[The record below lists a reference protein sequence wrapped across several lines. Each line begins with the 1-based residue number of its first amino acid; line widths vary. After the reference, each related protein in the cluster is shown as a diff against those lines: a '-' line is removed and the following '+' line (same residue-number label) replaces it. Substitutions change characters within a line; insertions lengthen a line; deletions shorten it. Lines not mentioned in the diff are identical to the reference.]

1 MLLYW
6 ILLPIVWV
14 LAHILFRF
22 EVIGRENLK
31 AVRDGRAYVIA
42 PNHIANLDP
51 VLIAIT
57 IFDWKRLRILAKEEL
72 FKNPLAGWFLRC
84 MGAVSIERGKGDTT
98 TVEKLTNE
106 CKNGTGIMIFPEGTR
121 TKTGKLG
128 VIKSGAFVIAAAAGA
143 DMLPVRIIYGTK
155 DGRLHLFCK
164 LRIVF
169 GEPIPAADLQIRDQS
184 HKMAELRRMKNRLRD
199 ELARS
204 SKTDKKTA
212 LDKVAEAAERR
223 EQKAAKEGKAIHGIL
238 VQGIDNCLVK
248 FSRCCTPV
256 PGDDIVGFI
265 TRGQGVSIHRRDC
278 ENYQRSLAHPE
289 ESERWI
295 NVSWAHNITDSYVTS
310 LAIASKDRSGLVMDI
325 ATVLN
330 SINAKVRT
338 LSARDIGAGQALV
351 NVSLEVRCLAD
362 LKYIMSRLASIPG
375 VSSVTRNGK

>member
-155 DGRLHLFCK
+155 DGK
-164 LRIVF
+164 LNIGGKGLLNRAWENMGKGAREKLIAAHETQFKPGDQNTIKNEASDAAPVSEVTV
-169 GEPIPAADLQIRDQS
+169 GQDQNPIKNEDPAADR
-184 HKMAELRRMKNRLRD
+184 K
-199 ELARS
+199 
-204 SKTDKKTA
+204 
-212 LDKVAEAAERR
+212 
-223 EQKAAKEGKAIHGIL
+223 
-238 VQGIDNCLVK
+238 
-248 FSRCCTPV
+248 
-256 PGDDIVGFI
+256 
-265 TRGQGVSIHRRDC
+265 
-278 ENYQRSLAHPE
+278 
-289 ESERWI
+289 
-295 NVSWAHNITDSYVTS
+295 
-310 LAIASKDRSGLVMDI
+310 
-325 ATVLN
+325 
-330 SINAKVRT
+330 
-338 LSARDIGAGQALV
+338 
-351 NVSLEVRCLAD
+351 
-362 LKYIMSRLASIPG
+362 
-375 VSSVTRNGK
+375 SVV

>member
-128 VIKSGAFVIAAAAGA
+128 VIKSGAFVIAAASGA
-143 DMLPVRIIYGTK
+143 DMLPVRIIYGPPRTA
-155 DGRLHLFCK
+155 GCTF
-164 LRIVF
+164 
-169 GEPIPAADLQIRDQS
+169 S
-184 HKMAELRRMKNRLRD
+184 
-199 ELARS
+199 ARCAS
-204 SKTDKKTA
+204 
-212 LDKVAEAAERR
+212 
-223 EQKAAKEGKAIHGIL
+223 
-238 VQGIDNCLVK
+238 
-248 FSRCCTPV
+248 
-256 PGDDIVGFI
+256 
-265 TRGQGVSIHRRDC
+265 
-278 ENYQRSLAHPE
+278 SLASRSPP
-289 ESERWI
+289 R
-295 NVSWAHNITDSYVTS
+295 TC
-310 LAIASKDRSGLVMDI
+310 RSGI
-325 ATVLN
+325 RATKWRSCAV
-330 SINAKVRT
+330 
-338 LSARDIGAGQALV
+338 
-351 NVSLEVRCLAD
+351 
-362 LKYIMSRLASIPG
+362 
-375 VSSVTRNGK
+375 

>member
-84 MGAVSIERGKGDTT
+84 MGAVSIERGKG
-98 TVEKLTNE
+98 
-106 CKNGTGIMIFPEGTR
+106 
-121 TKTGKLG
+121 
-128 VIKSGAFVIAAAAGA
+128 VIKSGAFVIAAASGA

-164 LRIVF
+164 VRIVF

-199 ELARS
+199 ELEQLLADNAFAMR
-204 SKTDKKTA
+204 
-212 LDKVAEAAERR
+212 LAETAAE
-223 EQKAAKEGKAIHGIL
+223 EPAAPDGKPQL
-238 VQGIDNCLVK
+238 
-248 FSRCCTPV
+248 
-256 PGDDIVGFI
+256 
-265 TRGQGVSIHRRDC
+265 
-278 ENYQRSLAHPE
+278 PE
-289 ESERWI
+289 
-295 NVSWAHNITDSYVTS
+295 
-310 LAIASKDRSGLVMDI
+310 
-325 ATVLN
+325 
-330 SINAKVRT
+330 
-338 LSARDIGAGQALV
+338 
-351 NVSLEVRCLAD
+351 
-362 LKYIMSRLASIPG
+362 
-375 VSSVTRNGK
+375 

>member
-128 VIKSGAFVIAAAAGA
+128 VIKSGAFVIAAASGA

-155 DGRLHLFCK
+155 DGRL
-164 LRIVF
+164 
-169 GEPIPAADLQIRDQS
+169 IPAADLQIRDQS

-199 ELARS
+199 ELEQLLADNAFAMR
-204 SKTDKKTA
+204 
-212 LDKVAEAAERR
+212 LAETAAE
-223 EQKAAKEGKAIHGIL
+223 EPAA
-238 VQGIDNCLVK
+238 
-248 FSRCCTPV
+248 P
-256 PGDDIVGFI
+256 DDKP
-265 TRGQGVSIHRRDC
+265 Q
-278 ENYQRSLAHPE
+278 LPE
-289 ESERWI
+289 
-295 NVSWAHNITDSYVTS
+295 
-310 LAIASKDRSGLVMDI
+310 
-325 ATVLN
+325 
-330 SINAKVRT
+330 
-338 LSARDIGAGQALV
+338 
-351 NVSLEVRCLAD
+351 
-362 LKYIMSRLASIPG
+362 
-375 VSSVTRNGK
+375 

>member
-14 LAHILFRF
+14 LAHIIWRF

-51 VLIAIT
+51 VFIAIT
-57 IFDWKRLRILAKEEL
+57 VFDWKRLRILAKEEL

-84 MGAVSIERGKGDTT
+84 MGAVAIERGKGDTT
-98 TVEKLTNE
+98 IVEKLTNE
-106 CKNGTGIMIFPEGTR
+106 CKNGTGIMVFPEGTR

-128 VIKSGAFVIAAAAGA
+128 MIKSGAFVIAAAAGA

-155 DGRLHLFCK
+155 DGKMHLFCK
-164 LRIVF
+164 IRIVF
-169 GEPIPAADLQIRDQS
+169 GEAIPAEDLQIKDQG

>member
-1 MLLYW
+1 MDRNQRSRRQKSANGSYAQQSRRSMGSRLGLEKRNAPRPKAPPEKAAPAPHAPPRQRPAQEINPQKAGYRPGTPRRTRRVTQAEIIRAKRRRRLLGA
-6 ILLPIVWV
+6 LGV
-14 LAHILFRF
+14 LAVLAVGAFVSINLLFRF

-128 VIKSGAFVIAAAAGA
+128 VIKSGALVIAAAAGA

-184 HKMAELRRMKNRLRD
+184 HKMAELRRMKNLLRD
-199 ELARS
+199 ELEQLLADNAFAVR
-204 SKTDKKTA
+204 
-212 LDKVAEAAERR
+212 LAETAAE
-223 EQKAAKEGKAIHGIL
+223 EPAA
-238 VQGIDNCLVK
+238 
-248 FSRCCTPV
+248 P
-256 PGDDIVGFI
+256 DDKP
-265 TRGQGVSIHRRDC
+265 Q
-278 ENYQRSLAHPE
+278 LPE
-289 ESERWI
+289 
-295 NVSWAHNITDSYVTS
+295 
-310 LAIASKDRSGLVMDI
+310 
-325 ATVLN
+325 
-330 SINAKVRT
+330 
-338 LSARDIGAGQALV
+338 
-351 NVSLEVRCLAD
+351 
-362 LKYIMSRLASIPG
+362 
-375 VSSVTRNGK
+375 